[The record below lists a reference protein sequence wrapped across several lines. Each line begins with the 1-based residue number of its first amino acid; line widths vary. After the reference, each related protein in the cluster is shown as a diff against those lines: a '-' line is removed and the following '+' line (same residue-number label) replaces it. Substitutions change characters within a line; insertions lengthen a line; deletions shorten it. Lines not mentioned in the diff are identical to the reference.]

1 MEQVKVVDSLAK
13 ALEIMDNEYNV
24 SAFKVDG
31 IFLTA
36 EQVLSQYAD
45 KVKGSM
51 EVDDMGIFDESG
63 ISIEPLTG
71 EVSPDLMDVINFPVS
86 DNEKHELIYRAIRAL
101 AALNA
106 VYDNRNALGN
116 EWVRKW
122 LPDCEEYFGEDDSF
136 AEDKALMDVQEAL
149 FDQCKQVA
157 IDAETKETAVA
168 EFDTSYPDSEGISR
182 GVSIRCI
189 YGEWFGLVDGSSY
202 LPIDVDCLKKI
213 LNDFAS
219 FSAWQ
224 EVTEI

>member
-13 ALEIMDNEYNV
+13 ALEIMDAEYNAR
-24 SAFKVDG
+24 AFKVDG

-36 EQVLSQYAD
+36 KQVLVRYND

-63 ISIEPLTG
+63 ISIEPLSG
-71 EVSPDLMDVINFPVS
+71 EVSPDLMDVICFPTNG
-86 DNEKHELIYRAIRAL
+86 NEKYELIYRALREL
-101 AALNA
+101 AALYA

-149 FDQCKQVA
+149 FDHCKQVA
-157 IDAETKETAVA
+157 LDSETKETAVA
-168 EFDTSYPDSEGISR
+168 EFNTSYRIGSEDHE
-182 GVSIRCI
+182 VSIRCV
-189 YGEWFGLVDGSSY
+189 YGDWFGLVDGSNY

-213 LNDFAS
+213 LDDFAS

>member
-1 MEQVKVVDSLAK
+1 MEVKVIDSLKRAVET
-13 ALEIMDNEYNV
+13 LEAEENITAYV
-24 SAFKVDG
+24 VDKTYYTG
-31 IFLTA
+31 AQLVEKF
-36 EQVLSQYAD
+36 AD
-45 KVKGSM
+45 KVRGSM
-51 EVDDMGIFDESG
+51 EVSEDGIFDENHFEA
-63 ISIEPLTG
+63 IPLTG
-71 EVSPDLMDVINFPVS
+71 EVSSDLMDVINFPVS
-86 DNEKHELIYRAIRAL
+86 DNEKHELIYRAIRSL
-101 AALNA
+101 AALYA

>member
-1 MEQVKVVDSLAK
+1 MEVKVIDSLKRAVET
-13 ALEIMDNEYNV
+13 LEAEENITAYV
-24 SAFKVDG
+24 VDKTYYTG
-31 IFLTA
+31 AQLVEKF
-36 EQVLSQYAD
+36 AD
-45 KVKGSM
+45 KVRGSM
-51 EVDDMGIFDESG
+51 EVSEDGIFDENHFEA
-63 ISIEPLTG
+63 IPLTG
-71 EVSPDLMDVINFPVS
+71 EVSSDLMDVINFPVS
-86 DNEKHELIYRAIRAL
+86 DNEKHELIYRAIRSL
-101 AALNA
+101 AALYA

-157 IDAETKETAVA
+157 IDSETKETAVA
-168 EFDTSYPDSEGISR
+168 EFDTSYPGSEGISR